1 MTTQIWLRGS
11 YRKLKPTNRVNT
23 WKAVESFTVSNNLRP
38 CLIKQQGGYY
48 KIEKD
53 GLLTFVTPA
62 LQQITFEEL
71 YKKLKD

>member
-1 MTTQIWLRGS
+1 MITQIWLRGS
-11 YRKLKPTNRVNT
+11 YRNLKPTDSVNT

-38 CLIKQQGGYY
+38 CLVKQQGGYY
-48 KIEKD
+48 RIEKD